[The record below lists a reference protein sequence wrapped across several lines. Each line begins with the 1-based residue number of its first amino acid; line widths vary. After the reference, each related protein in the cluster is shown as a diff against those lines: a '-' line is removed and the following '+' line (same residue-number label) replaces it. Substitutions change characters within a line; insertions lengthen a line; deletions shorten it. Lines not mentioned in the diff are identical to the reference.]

1 MLQKLGEI
9 GGRNRISL
17 TLLVKVLFVS
27 MFLLFPPFQFS
38 NYKIRPNKNHMA
50 APHLHNVWGF
60 KRENVFFFFFFLE
73 TKRKNV

>member
-9 GGRNRISL
+9 GGRNRIYL
-17 TLLVKVLFVS
+17 TMLVKVLFVC
-27 MFLLFPPFQFS
+27 MFLLFLPFQFS

-50 APHLHNVWGF
+50 PPHLHNIWGF
-60 KRENVFFFFFFLE
+60 KRKNVFFFFFFE